1 MQYSVLMSVYEK
13 EQPEFLVEAI
23 DSILGQTKKTNNF
36 VIVCDGPLNYKLD
49 NVLNRY
55 KNKYPDIFCILC
67 LKKNM
72 GLGIALNEGLKICK
86 NELVARMDSDDISV
100 SNRIELQMGCFNRD
114 NDLSI
119 CGGYIAEFEDDVD
132 RIVSIRKVPCTH
144 EAISKWA
151 KRRNPMNHMTVMFKK
166 SSVISAGGYKKMDLA
181 EDYYLWVRMLL
192 AKDKM
197 VNLNKILVK
206 ARIGNGMYQRRG
218 GIEYARKI
226 IQIQRPFLDLGF
238 INRTDYYIN
247 IVIRTVNSLLPNS
260 VREKVYKNILRK
272 NSKSSLK

>member
-13 EQPEFLVEAI
+13 ERPEFLVKAI
-23 DSILGQTKKTNNF
+23 DSILGQTVKTDNF
-36 VIVCDGPLNYKLD
+36 VIVCDGPLNDKLN
-49 NVLNRY
+49 NVLDSY
-55 KNKYPDIFCILC
+55 KNKYPDIFCILN
-67 LKKNM
+67 LNENM

-100 SNRIELQMGCFNRD
+100 PNRIELQMACFTQD

-119 CGGYIAEFEDDVD
+119 CGGYIAEFEDDAD

-144 EAISKWA
+144 NAIFKWA

-166 SSVISAGGYKKMDLA
+166 SCVISAGGYKRMDLG

-192 AKDKM
+192 AKKKM
-197 VNLNKILVK
+197 VNLDKILVK

-226 IQIQRPFLDLGF
+226 IYIQRTFLNLGF
-238 INRTDYYIN
+238 INRIDYYIN
-247 IVIRTVNSLLPNS
+247 IVIRTVNSLLPNA
-260 VREKVYKNILRK
+260 VREKVYRKLLRK
-272 NSKSSLK
+272 NIKSS